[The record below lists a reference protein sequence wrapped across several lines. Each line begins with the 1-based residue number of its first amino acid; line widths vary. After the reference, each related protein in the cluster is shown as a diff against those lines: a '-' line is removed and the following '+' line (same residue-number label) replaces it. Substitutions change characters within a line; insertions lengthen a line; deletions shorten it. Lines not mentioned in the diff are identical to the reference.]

1 MASVKTKVFVN
12 ACLKSDFG
20 FLPSLR
26 SLDDITSLFVWL
38 SVSYRDL
45 KRSVRGVFQHPD
57 RVMAGY
63 RRRNSLPLLRAKN
76 FEARFQ
82 TGFALARNVGARM
95 LRMSAQ
101 PWRITH
107 V

>member
-38 SVSYRDL
+38 STGYRDL
-45 KRSVRGVFQHPD
+45 KRSVRGIFQHPD
-57 RVMAGY
+57 RVVAGC
-63 RRRNSLPLLRAKN
+63 RRRNSLPWLSAKN
-76 FEARFQ
+76 FQAKFQ
-82 TGFALARNVGARM
+82 TGVALALNVGARM